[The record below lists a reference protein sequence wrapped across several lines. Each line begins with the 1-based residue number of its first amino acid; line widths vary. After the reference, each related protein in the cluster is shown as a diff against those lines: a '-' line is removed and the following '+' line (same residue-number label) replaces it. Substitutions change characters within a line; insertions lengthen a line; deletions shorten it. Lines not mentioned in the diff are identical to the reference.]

1 MAGDE
6 VTIGP
11 SDLEAVL
18 DGDPPSLD
26 RTGRHAAVAAVFR
39 GGASGTELLFIER
52 AKKLTDPWSGHMAL
66 PGGRVDPTDADS
78 HAAAERET
86 WEEVGV
92 DLAGAKRL
100 GSLSSLD
107 GGRAARHVKRVHAH
121 AYWLPGEAPSLALNY
136 EVADA
141 LWVPLGVL
149 TDTRRHID
157 HWYPISLS
165 TWPGI
170 QLDAKHQVVW
180 GLTLR
185 LLVDLFRRLGTP
197 FITLA

>member
-1 MAGDE
+1 M
-6 VTIGP
+6 
-11 SDLEAVL
+11 
-18 DGDPPSLD
+18 
-26 RTGRHAAVAAVFR
+26 AAVFR
-39 GGASGTELLFIER
+39 PGDAGTELLFIER

-86 WEEVGV
+86 LEEVGL
-92 DLAGAKRL
+92 DLFPAKRL
-100 GSLSSLD
+100 GSLATLD
-107 GGRAARHVKRVHAH
+107 GGRAAKHVTHVHAH
-121 AYWLPGEAPSLALNY
+121 AYWLGGDPPELTLNY
-136 EVADA
+136 EVAEA

-149 TDTRRHID
+149 TDDRRHID
-157 HWYPISLS
+157 HWYPLSLS

-185 LLVDLFRRLGTP
+185 LLVDLFERLDTP
-197 FITLA
+197 FIAVPSR